1 MPIKSEPITVII
13 SRRVNDENVIEFESL
28 TAEMASRASQF
39 DGYLGTTLFKPS
51 SNDDPEY
58 RIMFK
63 FKDRDSLNARE
74 AFSQRD
80 EVLVKIE
87 YLLISQSEREQI
99 SGLITWFTMPSK
111 NTLTPPARIK
121 MTVVSWLA
129 LYPAVTLIFLAIWAF
144 ACRPPFT
151 Y

>member
-13 SRRVNDENVIEFESL
+13 SRR
-28 TAEMASRASQF
+28 
-39 DGYLGTTLFKPS
+39 
-51 SNDDPEY
+51 
-58 RIMFK
+58 
-63 FKDRDSLNARE
+63 DSLNAWE
-74 AFSQRD
+74 AFSQKD

-121 MTVVSWLA
+121 MTVVSWFA